1 MGVAKAKKMPKKTLT
16 QKINRYGPTKE
27 NTLLKIEDLN
37 KGLDW
42 VDDIAGQSYTAFTY
56 FRESMESTDQELF
69 NAVVTPYNL
78 TDEQEKK
85 EIVRHYRALLRTL
98 REKLKKGDRELLR
111 TAFEMAADAHKTMRR
126 KSGEPYILHPI
137 AVAMIAAD
145 EIGLGVRSTICALLH
160 DTVEDTDITLEDIKR
175 EFGNEIAKIVDG
187 LTKIATV
194 MDTNSSQQAEN
205 FKKILLTLTDD
216 PRVILI
222 KLADRLH
229 NMRTMDSMKQEKQL
243 KIASETIWVYAPL
256 AHRMGLYNI
265 KTELEDLSMKY
276 LEPDKYHE
284 IARKL
289 ADTKRERTKYI
300 NEFIKPLKEKLS
312 HSGLQFDMYG
322 RPKSIHS
329 IWNKIKK
336 KGVSFEEVYDLFAI
350 RIILDV
356 PLEKEKEECWKV
368 YSMVTDEYL
377 PSPERLRDWLSNPK
391 SNGYEALHT
400 TVMGPQGK
408 WVEVQI
414 RSKRMNEIAEK
425 GLAAHFKYKEGTQS
439 EDRFDKWFIQIR
451 EALGNQEEE
460 SIDFLQDF
468 KTSFLAEEIYVYTPK
483 GEVKMLP
490 VNSSALDFAFYIH
503 TAIGSKCIGAKVN
516 HKLVPISHK
525 LRSGDQIEIITSN
538 KQKPSEDW
546 LNNVV
551 TAKAKNSIKDALRE
565 EKKIISEEGKYTAQR
580 KLEGIGAAYNPYNLD
595 QLVNFYKLPSQL
607 DLLYKIA
614 TKSIDLKELKTFQV
628 IGDKIEAPKPVV
640 VAPDPNAEVNTYKPL
655 PKKGDSELI
664 IFGESSDKI
673 KYNLAKCCNPIP
685 GDDVFGFVSTGKGLI
700 IHRTSCPNA
709 TQLLANYGH
718 RVVKTKWAKNKEIS
732 FLTGLRIIGLDDV
745 GVVNKITT
753 IISGDLKIN
762 IAALTIE
769 SKDGMFEGTIKVFVH
784 DKDELEELVSRI
796 QSLHGIQKVIRFDTE
811 LV

>member
-1 MGVAKAKKMPKKTLT
+1 MD
-16 QKINRYGPTKE
+16 YSE
-27 NTLLKIEDLN
+27 N
-37 KGLDW
+37 
-42 VDDIAGQSYTAFTY
+42 DIKPAI
-56 FRESMESTDQELF
+56 
-69 NAVVTPYNL
+69 VTNYNL
-78 TDEQEKK
+78 DEEQEKK
-85 EIVRHYRALLRTL
+85 EIVRKYRALLRGL
-98 REKLKKGDRELLR
+98 RPKIKKGDKELLR
-111 TAFEMAADAHKTMRR
+111 TAFEMAANAHKTMRR
-126 KSGEPYILHPI
+126 KSGEPYIFHPI
-137 AVAMIAAD
+137 AVAMICVE

-160 DTVEDTDITLEDIKR
+160 DTVEDTDITLDDIKS

-187 LTKIATV
+187 LTKISTV

-276 LEPDKYHE
+276 LEADTYKE
-284 IARKL
+284 IAKKL
-289 ADTKRERTKYI
+289 AETKRERTKYI
-300 NEFIKPLKEKLS
+300 NEFIRPLKDKLTNV
-312 HSGLQFDMYG
+312 GFEFEIYG

-350 RIILDV
+350 RVILDA
-356 PLEKEKEECWKV
+356 PIEKEKEECWKV
-368 YSMVTDEYL
+368 YSLITDEYL

-414 RSKRMNEIAEK
+414 RTKRMNEIAEK
-425 GLAAHFKYKEGTQS
+425 GLAAHFKYKEGSQS
-439 EDRFDKWFIQIR
+439 EDRFDKWFMQIR
-451 EALGNQEEE
+451 EALSNQDEGG
-460 SIDFLQDF
+460 IDFLQDF

-483 GEVKMLP
+483 GDVKMLP
-490 VNSSALDFAFYIH
+490 TNSSALDFAFFIH

-538 KQKPSEDW
+538 KQKPTEDW

-565 EKKIISEEGKYTAQR
+565 EKKTIAEEGKYTLQR
-580 KLEGIGAAYNPYNLD
+580 KLEGIGAVYNPYNID
-595 QLVNFYKLPSQL
+595 QVMNYYKLNSQL

-614 TKSIDLKELKTFQV
+614 TKNIDLKELKLFQV
-628 IGDKIEAPKPVV
+628 VGDKIEAPKPLI
-640 VAPDPNAEVNTYKPL
+640 APAEVTHDQNVHKHI
-655 PKKGDSELI
+655 PKKDSELI
-664 IFGESSDKI
+664 IFGESSDQI
-673 KYNLAKCCNPIP
+673 KYSLAKCCNPIP

-700 IHRTSCPNA
+700 IHRTTCPNA

-732 FLTGLRIIGLDDV
+732 FLTGLSIIGLDDV
-745 GVVNKITT
+745 GIVNKITN
-753 IISGDLKIN
+753 IISGELKIN

-769 SKDGMFEGTIKVFVH
+769 SKEGLFEGTIKVYVH
-784 DKDELEELVSRI
+784 DKEELEELVDRI
-796 QSLHGIQKVIRFDTE
+796 KSLNGIQQVNRFDTE
-811 LV
+811 QV

>member
-1 MGVAKAKKMPKKTLT
+1 MEALPIDIDTEIV
-16 QKINRYGPTKE
+16 TK
-27 NTLLKIEDLN
+27 
-37 KGLDW
+37 
-42 VDDIAGQSYTAFTY
+42 
-56 FRESMESTDQELF
+56 
-69 NAVVTPYNL
+69 YNL
-78 TDEQEKK
+78 DEEQEKK
-85 EIVRHYRALLRTL
+85 EIVRHYRALLRAL
-98 REKLKKGDRELLR
+98 REKLKKGDKELLR

-126 KSGEPYILHPI
+126 KSGEPYVLHPL
-137 AVAMIAAD
+137 AVAMICVE

-160 DTVEDTDITLEDIKR
+160 DTVEDTNIALDDIKS

-187 LTKIATV
+187 LTKISTV

-229 NMRTMDSMKQEKQL
+229 NMRTLDAMKQEKQL

-256 AHRMGLYNI
+256 AHRMGLYNV

-276 LEPDKYHE
+276 MEPAIYKE
-284 IARKL
+284 IAKKL
-289 ADTKRERTKYI
+289 AETKRERTKYI
-300 NEFIKPLKEKLS
+300 NEFIRPLKEKLTAAE
-312 HSGLQFDMYG
+312 FDFEIQG

-336 KGVSFEEVYDLFAI
+336 KELSFVEVYDLFAI
-350 RIILDV
+350 RVILNAD
-356 PLEKEKEECWKV
+356 LDKEKEDCWKV
-368 YSMVTDEYL
+368 YSMITDEYS

-414 RSKRMNEIAEK
+414 RTKRMNEIAEK
-425 GLAAHFKYKEGTQS
+425 GLAAHFKYKEGSQN
-439 EDRFDKWFIQIR
+439 EDRFDKWFVQIR
-451 EALGNQEEE
+451 EALGNQQDEG
-460 SIDFLQDF
+460 IDFLQDF

-483 GEVKMLP
+483 GDVKMLP
-490 VNSSALDFAFYIH
+490 INSSALDFAFYIH

-525 LRSGDQIEIITSN
+525 LISGDQIEIITSN

-546 LNNVV
+546 LSSVV

-565 EKKIISEEGKYTAQR
+565 EKKIIAEEGKYSLQR
-580 KLEGIGAAYNPYNLD
+580 KLEGIGALYNTYNID
-595 QLVNFYKLPSQL
+595 QVMFYYKLSSHL
-607 DLLYKIA
+607 DLLFKIA
-614 TKSIDLKELKTFQV
+614 TKTIDLKELKLFQV
-628 IGDKIEAPKPVV
+628 IGDKIEAPKPVNLSPEINSENP
-640 VAPDPNAEVNTYKPL
+640 ALKAAS
-655 PKKGDSELI
+655 KKDSELI

-673 KYNLAKCCNPIP
+673 KYTLGKCCNPIP

-700 IHRTSCPNA
+700 IHRNNCPNA

-732 FLTGLRIIGLDDV
+732 FLTGLSIIGLDDV
-745 GVVNKITT
+745 GVVNKITN
-753 IISGDLKIN
+753 IISGELKIN

-769 SKDGMFEGTIKVFVH
+769 STEGLFKGTIKVYVH
-784 DKDELEELVSRI
+784 DKDELEELVTRI
-796 QSLHGIQKVIRFDTE
+796 KSLNGIQQVMRFDTE
-811 LV
+811 TV